1 MKFNKPFISL
11 IALLGAV
18 MLPYLGSAQK
28 ADLSLYFKQPAD
40 HYLEALPLGN
50 GHIGALIFGNPNN
63 DRIVLNEKSLWSGGV
78 HDADRGDAHV
88 YLKEIQDL
96 LLEGNNKA
104 AQELLQE
111 HFVSK
116 GRGSGFGN
124 GAKEPY
130 GSYQTLGSLR
140 IAWTDTLSGYTDY
153 SRTLNLEEALAVSRW
168 TRDDVE
174 FVQEAFTSIAD
185 DILVVRLSASQKG
198 KLSFI
203 TSLER
208 RENAQVQGIG
218 QDELLMT
225 GQLPNADQPG
235 MKFAAL
241 LKVIPQ
247 GGSYSQ
253 SGSQIRV
260 ENADTCYLILSAATD
275 YNRENFHTR
284 AGDPAQ
290 AVKEQM
296 GGLAQFDPAQVKQRH
311 LDNFGDFFNR
321 SSFTL
326 AEDNKEVSTLPTPER
341 LKKFAE
347 GLDDPHLPVLYFN
360 FGKYLLISSSQPGY
374 LPANLQ
380 GIWAPEYQ
388 APWNGDYHLN
398 INVQMN
404 YWPAEPLQLGGLAEP
419 LHRFTAGLVEPGQKT
434 AKAYYD
440 ASGWVAHVLGN
451 PWGFTSPG
459 EGASWGSTL
468 TGGAWLVEH
477 IWEHFRFNRD
487 TAFLESYYP
496 VMKGASEFLADILI
510 EEPEN
515 KWLVTAPS
523 NSPENTYIMPDG
535 FRGQTAMGPTMDMQI
550 ARELFGATVQAAE
563 MLNRDQDFARR
574 LHDIRSRLAP
584 NRIGAKGDINEWL
597 HDWEDAEPEHRHV
610 SHLYGLHPYDEISPW
625 DTPELAEAAKETLRQ
640 RGDAG
645 TGWSKAWKINFWAR
659 LGDGDHALLLIK
671 QLLTP
676 VSAQND
682 RMQMSGGGT
691 YPNLFCAHPP
701 FQIDGNFGGTAGIAE
716 MLLQSHGKDEVIRL
730 LPALPASP
738 GWREGSVSGFQ
749 ARGAFVVAFAWK
761 AGKVHTG
768 KITSLK
774 GGVCHLLLP
783 AGMQVKDGE
792 GKIIA
797 ANLNE
802 EAQVVT
808 FDTTVGQ
815 QYVLSLD

>member
-1 MKFNKPFISL
+1 MAMFNDMAF
-11 IALLGAV
+11 
-18 MLPYLGSAQK
+18 AQK

-50 GHIGALIFGNPNN
+50 GHIGALIFGNPNK

-78 HDADRGDAHV
+78 HDADREDAHL

-96 LLEGNNKA
+96 LLEGDNKA

-124 GAKEPY
+124 GANDPY
-130 GSYQTLGSLR
+130 GSYQTLGDLR
-140 IAWTDTLSGYTDY
+140 ITWTDTLSGYSDY
-153 SRTLNLEEALAVSRW
+153 SRMLNLEEALAVSRW
-168 TRDDVE
+168 KRKGIE

-185 DILVVRLSASQKG
+185 DILVVKLSASQKG

-203 TSLER
+203 TSLAR
-208 RENAQVQGIG
+208 RENALVQGIS

-241 LKVIPQ
+241 LRVIPQ
-247 GGSYSQ
+247 GGSHSQ
-253 SGSQIRV
+253 SGNEIRV

-290 AVKEQM
+290 AVKKQM
-296 GGLAQFDPAQVKQRH
+296 GGLAKFNPAQVKQRH
-311 LDNFGDFFNR
+311 LDSFGDFFNR

-326 AEDNKEVSTLPTPER
+326 AEDNKEVSILPTPER
-341 LKKFAE
+341 LKQFAV
-347 GLDDPHLPVLYFN
+347 GLDDPQLPVLYFN

-404 YWPAEPLQLGGLAEP
+404 YWPAEPLQLGDLAEP

-487 TAFLESYYP
+487 TVFLESYYP

-510 EEPEN
+510 EEPEHE
-515 KWLVTAPS
+515 WLVTAPS
-523 NSPENTYIMPDG
+523 NSPENTYIMPGG

-730 LPALPASP
+730 LPALPTSP

-749 ARGAFVVAFAWK
+749 ARGAFVVDFDWED
-761 AGKVHTG
+761 GKVRSG
-768 KITSLK
+768 QITSLK
-774 GGVCHLLLP
+774 GATCRLLLP
-783 AGMQVKDGE
+783 AGMQVKDE
-792 GKIIA
+792 KGKVIA
-797 ANLNE
+797 ANANE
-802 EAQVVT
+802 EAVVVN
-808 FDTTVGQ
+808 FDTMARH

>member
-1 MKFNKPFISL
+1 MKFNKPFVSL
-11 IALLGAV
+11 ITLLGIV
-18 MLPYLGSAQK
+18 MFHNSAFAQK
-28 ADLSLYFKQPAD
+28 ADLSLFFKEPAD

-50 GHIGALIFGNPNN
+50 GHIGALVFGNPNN

-78 HDADRGDAHV
+78 HDADREDAHS
-88 YLKEIQDL
+88 YLQEIQNL

-116 GRGSGFGN
+116 GRGSGHGS
-124 GAKEPY
+124 GANDPY
-130 GSYQTLGSLR
+130 GSYQTLGNLR
-140 IAWTDTLSGYTDY
+140 ITWADTLSAYTDY
-153 SRTLNLEEALAVSRW
+153 SRILHLEQALTVTQW
-168 TRDDVE
+168 TRDGVSYI
-174 FVQEAFTSIAD
+174 QEAFTSIAD
-185 DILVVRLSASQKG
+185 DILVVKLAASEKG
-198 KLSFI
+198 KINFS

-208 RENAQVQGIG
+208 RENVQFQGISRE
-218 QDELLMT
+218 QLLMT

-247 GGSYSQ
+247 GGSHTLETD
-253 SGSQIRV
+253 QIVV
-260 ENADTCYLILSAATD
+260 ENADVCYLVLTAATD
-275 YNRENFHTR
+275 YNIEDFHTR
-284 AGDPAQ
+284 AGEPAES
-290 AVKEQM
+290 VKEQIA
-296 GGLAQFDPAQVKQRH
+296 GFTAFDPAQVKQRH
-311 LDNFGDFFNR
+311 LDSFTDYFNR

-326 AEDNKEVSTLPTPER
+326 AQDNKEVSTLPTPER

-347 GLDDPHLPVLYFN
+347 GAGDPQLPVLYFN

-404 YWPAEPLQLGGLAEP
+404 YWPAEPLQLGDLAEP
-419 LHRFTAGLVEPGQKT
+419 LHRFTAGLVEPGEKT
-434 AKAYYD
+434 ANAYYD

-487 TAFLESYYP
+487 TAFLEAYYP

-510 EEPEN
+510 EETEN

-523 NSPENTYIMPDG
+523 NSPESTYIMPDG
-535 FRGQTAMGPTMDMQI
+535 FRGQTVMGPTMDMQI
-550 ARELFGATVQAAE
+550 ARELFGATVKAAE
-563 MLNRDQDFARR
+563 MLDRNHDFARR
-574 LHDIRSRLAP
+574 LEDVRNRLAP
-584 NRIGAKGDINEWL
+584 NRIGEKGDINEWL
-597 HDWEDAEPEHRHV
+597 HDWGDAEPDHRHV

-625 DTPELAEAAKETLRQ
+625 DTPDLAEAARETLLQ
-640 RGDAG
+640 RGDGG

-659 LGDGDHALLLIK
+659 LGDGDHALTLIK

-676 VSAQND
+676 VSARND
-682 RMQMSGGGT
+682 GMNMRGGGT

-730 LPALPASP
+730 LPALPTLSE
-738 GWREGSVSGFQ
+738 WQQGSVSGFQ
-749 ARGAFVVAFAWK
+749 ARGAFVVDFAWLD
-761 AGKVHTG
+761 GEVHTAQ
-768 KITSLK
+768 ISSLK
-774 GGVCHLLLP
+774 GGECHLLLSP
-783 AGMQVKDGE
+783 SMQVKDAN
-792 GKIIA
+792 GKIMV
-797 ANLNE
+797 ANRDKQ
-802 EAQVVT
+802 ATVVT
-808 FDTTVGQ
+808 FDTIAGQ
-815 QYVLSLD
+815 QYILGLD

>member
-1 MKFNKPFISL
+1 MKFNKPFVSL
-11 IALLGAV
+11 IALLGAI
-18 MLPYLGSAQK
+18 MLPYLGFAQK
-28 ADLSLYFKQPAD
+28 ADLSLFFKQPAH

-50 GHIGALIFGNPNN
+50 GHIGALIFGNPNG
-63 DRIVLNEKSLWSGGV
+63 DLIVLNEKSLWSGGV
-78 HDADRGDAHV
+78 YDADKEDAHL
-88 YLKEIQDL
+88 YLKEIQGL
-96 LLEGNNKA
+96 LLEGDNKA

-124 GAKEPY
+124 GAKDPY
-130 GSYQTLGSLR
+130 GSYQTLGNLR
-140 IAWTDTLSGYTDY
+140 ITWADTLATYTDY
-153 SRTLNLEEALAVSRW
+153 ARILDLEEAVATSRW
-168 TRDDVE
+168 KRDDVD

-185 DILVVRLSASQKG
+185 DVLVVRLSASQKG

-208 RENAQVQGIG
+208 RENAEIHGIS

-235 MKFAAL
+235 MKFATL

-247 GGSYSQ
+247 GGSYSL

-275 YNRENFHTR
+275 YNRENLHIR
-284 AGDPAQ
+284 AGDPVAT
-290 AVKEQM
+290 VKEQM
-296 GGLAQFDPAQVKQRH
+296 EGLFPFDPAQIKQRH
-311 LDNFGDFFNR
+311 LDSFGEYFNR

-326 AEDNKEVSTLPTPER
+326 AEDSKEVSTLPTPER

-347 GLDDPHLPVLYFN
+347 GESDPQLPVLYFN

-404 YWPAEPLQLGGLAEP
+404 YWPTEPLQLGELAEP
-419 LHRFTAGLVEPGQKT
+419 LHHFTAGLVEPGQKT

-477 IWEHFRFNRD
+477 LWEHFRFNMD
-487 TAFLESYYP
+487 TAFLEAYYP

-523 NSPENTYIMPDG
+523 NSPENTYIMPNG
-535 FRGQTAMGPTMDMQI
+535 FRGQTVMGPTMDMQI
-550 ARELFGATVQAAE
+550 GRELFGATAQAAE
-563 MLNRDQDFARR
+563 MLGKDQDFARR
-574 LHDIRSRLAP
+574 LREISSRLAP

-645 TGWSKAWKINFWAR
+645 TGWSKAWKVNFWAR

-676 VSAQND
+676 VNAQND

-716 MLLQSHGKDEVIRL
+716 MLLQSHGNDEVIRL
-730 LPALPASP
+730 LPALPTSP
-738 GWREGSVSGFQ
+738 EWLTGKVTGFQ
-749 ARGAFVVAFAWK
+749 ARGAFVVDFDWK
-761 AGKVHTG
+761 DGQVVAGQ
-768 KITSLK
+768 ITSLK
-774 GGVCHLLLP
+774 GATCQLLLP
-783 AGMQVKDGE
+783 AGMQVKNRKGSV
-792 GKIIA
+792 IA
-797 ANLNE
+797 ANPNA
-802 EAQVVT
+802 EAVVVN
-808 FDTTVGQ
+808 FDTVAGQ